1 MSKKGFGSQSV
12 PICRKFHRR
21 KPEKKYSLFL
31 AFAWPL
37 RVDDVIKSR
46 VYHARMRTAEKSMR
60 LFLFRSNVGSTG
72 VINGMVKNK

>member
-60 LFLFRSNVGSTG
+60 CFYFVRTFVQLV
-72 VINGMVKNK
+72 